1 MNLSIY
7 DIRTEYMTDPIGV
20 DSQNPRFTW
29 KLMSDH
35 FGVKQ
40 TSYQILV
47 WDAVSKEILW
57 NSGIVSDSNQ
67 TSKQRVVYS
76 GKRLESMQQV
86 QYRILVTACDDAGAE
101 LTAEGI
107 GTFAMGLLHDS
118 DWKCRW
124 IEPEDDINT
133 DEPQPVQLLRK
144 TFEVKKNLKTAY
156 VFETAHG
163 LYENWMNGHPVT
175 EDKFKPGF
183 TSYYNRLQYQMYDI
197 TAFLT
202 TGENVW
208 SAALGDGWW
217 RGTCGGSMRN
227 NFGTKTAYFGQICLI
242 YEDGTREWV
251 ITDSSFVRKDG
262 DIRVSDMFMGDIVDA
277 RLGLSCENNI
287 CFRET
292 DANGNQNANGRE
304 WMNWKEN
311 GFDDTGWEHV
321 HEITDPYSAKLI
333 AGSSVPVREKE
344 KLIPKV
350 MHDQKG
356 RLVLDFGQNIAGYVD
371 MTLRHTKEGQVI
383 HLTHGEDLDPS
394 GNFSMENIRQ
404 LGAAKLPHFQEV
416 IYTCKGAE
424 KEHYCPMF
432 SVFGF
437 RYVLLEGYDESEILA
452 GDFIA
457 KAVYSDM
464 EQTGDFTCS
473 NELIN
478 RLVKNSR
485 WSQKGNYLDV
495 AVDCPT
501 RERNTWTGDNQIY
514 VKTAADFMDVY
525 AFYEKWLQDQA
536 AEQYENGKVSITF
549 PCTSSPHL
557 ADTYEKLKKD
567 NPMTFM
573 AGPAG
578 TGSPGEDC
586 AGWGDAAA
594 YIPYIIYLTYGDE
607 QILKNQYQ
615 CAKKWVDYML
625 CCAKEHNECYK
636 DEPQYHTY
644 GKDGILDAEFIYDT
658 RMHYGEWQEPMQN
671 QGEVQVTPEL
681 IHELMRRGKPKVATA
696 YMCRSAENVSAM
708 AEVLGLTKEAEYY
721 RNTADRIRGVYET
734 YLIDEDGTIEKG
746 HQAAYVRALAMN
758 LCSGTKKKFVEQQ
771 LVQEVVDNNF
781 KLNTGFLSTP
791 FLLQTLTDIG
801 RSDLAF
807 RLLEEKDAPSW
818 LHPVLLGATTI
829 AEGWYS
835 FDNFTDSHN
844 HYAFGAVCDFLFS
857 YIAGIRPVWNAA
869 GYREFE
875 LRPMAGGS
883 LTSACGR
890 LESPFGMIVSEWREI
905 DDRSYHYHCEIPVNT
920 KAYLYTQNGDKKI
933 LGSGSYDFIFE
944 QYAMKPTIK
953 ELDPVRK
960 GNNKCLQKR

>member
-1 MNLSIY
+1 MNLIIY
-7 DIRTEYMTDPIGV
+7 DIKTEYMTDPVGV
-20 DSQNPRFTW
+20 DRQNPRFTW
-29 KLMSDH
+29 KLKSEC

-40 TSYQILV
+40 DSYQIRV

-57 NSGIVSDSNQ
+57 DSKLIKSDQ
-67 TSKQRVVYS
+67 QRVIYS
-76 GKRLESMQQV
+76 GKNLQSMQKAE
-86 QYRILVTACDDAGAE
+86 YRIFVKAIDNAGTE
-101 LTAEGI
+101 LTAEGS
-107 GTFAMGLLHDS
+107 GKFTMGLLHES

-124 IEPEDDINT
+124 IEPEGDIDT
-133 DEPQPVQLLRK
+133 EECQPVQLLRK
-144 TFEVKKNLKTAY
+144 TFEVKDGLKEAFI
-156 VFETAHG
+156 FETAHG
-163 LYENWMNGHPVT
+163 LYENWMNGSAVT

-183 TSYYNRLQYQMYDI
+183 TSYYSRLQYQMYDI
-197 TAFLT
+197 TALLFP
-202 TGENVW
+202 GKNVW

-227 NFGTKTAYFGQICLI
+227 NFGTKTAYFGQICLT
-242 YEDGTREWV
+242 YEDGSRDWV
-251 ITDSSFVRKDG
+251 ITDSSFVKSSG
-262 DIRVSDMFMGDIVDA
+262 DIKVSDMFMGDITDA
-277 RLGLSCENNI
+277 RLGLSCENNAWN
-287 CFRET
+287 EE
-292 DANGNQNANGRE
+292 GYP
-304 WMNWKEN
+304 NWKESD
-311 GFDDTGWEHV
+311 FDDSGWEHV
-321 HEITDPYSAKLI
+321 HEIMDPHSAKLI

-350 MHDQKG
+350 IHDRKG
-356 RLVLDFGQNIAGYVD
+356 QLVLDFGQNIAGYVD

-383 HLTHGEDLDPS
+383 HLTHGEDLDLS

-424 KEHYCPMF
+424 REHYCPMF

-437 RYVLLEGYDESEILA
+437 RYVLLEGYDENEILA

-464 EQTGDFTCS
+464 EQTGDFSCS
-473 NELIN
+473 NDLIN
-478 RLVKNSR
+478 KLVKNSR

-536 AEQYENGKVSITF
+536 AEQYESGKVSITF

-557 ADTYEKLKKD
+557 KETYEKLKKE
-567 NPMTFM
+567 NPMAAM
-573 AGPAG
+573 AGPSG
-578 TGSPGEDC
+578 NGSPGEDC

-594 YIPYIIYLTYGDE
+594 YIPYMIYLAYGDD
-607 QILKNQYQ
+607 QILKNQYM

-625 CCAKEHNECYK
+625 SCAKEHNEYYK

-644 GKDGILDAEFIYDT
+644 GEDGIVDGEFIYDT
-658 RMHYGEWQEPMQN
+658 RMHYGEWQEPMQH
-671 QGEVQVTPEL
+671 QGDVQVTPEL
-681 IHELMRRGKPKVATA
+681 IRELIRRGKPKVATA
-696 YMCRSAENVSAM
+696 YMCRSAENVAEM
-708 AEVLGLTKEAEYY
+708 AEVLGLSDEAAYY
-721 RNTADRIRGVYET
+721 KKTADRIRRVYET

-758 LCSGTKKKFVEQQ
+758 LCSGAKKKSVEQQ
-771 LVQEVVDNNF
+771 LVQEVIDNNL

-807 RLLEEKDAPSW
+807 RLLEEKEAPSW
-818 LHPVLLGATTI
+818 LHPVICGATTI

-835 FDNFTDSHN
+835 FDEFTDSHN
-844 HYAFGAVCDFLFS
+844 HYAFGAVCDFLYS
-857 YIAGIRPVWNAA
+857 YIAGIRPIWKSA
-869 GYREFE
+869 GYKEFE

-890 LESPFGMIVSEWREI
+890 MESPYGMIVSEWKENA
-905 DDRSYHYHCEIPVNT
+905 DRTYSYHCEIPVNT
-920 KAYLYTQNGDKKI
+920 KAYLYTQNGDRKI
-933 LGSGSYDFIFE
+933 LGSGKYDFIFGMD
-944 QYAMKPTIK
+944 ALNHKIGM
-953 ELDPVRK
+953 DSDGK
-960 GNNKCLQKR
+960 GNKICLQKR